1 MALACQN
8 WSIIEYFLNFFHREK
23 NNLYWKKWIQFL
35 AVEEYN
41 SIECE
46 LNLDNVGITVKSLN
60 VLVGWSFESC
70 ERFLMVIHAHTTIS
84 SGVLGGLNLFGVKI
98 IFFQCFLIYWL
109 FRWHSLLIKVNAPE
123 KLRYFFDILQ
133 AELPLVFSL
142 FL

>member
-46 LNLDNVGITVKSLN
+46 LNLDNVGITVKS
-60 VLVGWSFESC
+60 
-70 ERFLMVIHAHTTIS
+70 
-84 SGVLGGLNLFGVKI
+84 
-98 IFFQCFLIYWL
+98 
-109 FRWHSLLIKVNAPE
+109 
-123 KLRYFFDILQ
+123 
-133 AELPLVFSL
+133 
-142 FL
+142 